1 MSERPI
7 RIGVSACLLGQEVRW
22 DGGHQRDRFVT
33 DVLAP
38 FVEYVPVCPEVGS
51 GLSTPRET
59 LRLVGDPAAP
69 RLVFR
74 NSGADHTS
82 ALEGFSRAETRR
94 LAEQDLCGFI
104 LKKDSPSCGL
114 ERVRVYHAGGGSAV
128 RKGVGLFAR
137 ALLERLPH
145 LPVEEDGRLNDPV
158 LRENFVERVFAYR
171 RWRDLL
177 EQGFTPGRLVAF
189 HTAHKLLM
197 LAHSPDHYA
206 RLGRLVAAGK
216 TLPRAELREEYA
228 RLFMEG
234 MAVRATVGRHLNVL
248 QHMAGY
254 FREGLDAAARDELH
268 QVLSDYAARLVPLI
282 VPVTL
287 MRHHARAQG
296 QAYLLGQIYLH
307 PHPKEL
313 MLRNHV

>member
-1 MSERPI
+1 VSTGERAI
-7 RIGVSACLLGQEVRW
+7 RIGVSACLLGEEVRW

-51 GLSTPRET
+51 GLTTPRET

-69 RLVFR
+69 RLLFR
-74 NSGADHTS
+74 NSGADHS
-82 ALEGFSRAETRR
+82 AALEGFSKAETRR

-114 ERVRVYHAGGGSAV
+114 ERVRVYHPGGGSAV

-137 ALLERLPH
+137 ALLERFPH

-177 EQGFTPGRLVAF
+177 
-189 HTAHKLLM
+189 
-197 LAHSPDHYA
+197 
-206 RLGRLVAAGK
+206 
-216 TLPRAELREEYA
+216 
-228 RLFMEG
+228 
-234 MAVRATVGRHLNVL
+234 
-248 QHMAGY
+248 
-254 FREGLDAAARDELH
+254 
-268 QVLSDYAARLVPLI
+268 
-282 VPVTL
+282 
-287 MRHHARAQG
+287 
-296 QAYLLGQIYLH
+296 
-307 PHPKEL
+307 
-313 MLRNHV
+313 